1 VNLFLDTSVLIAGCG
16 SAQGSSRAIFNLSN
30 RNNWI
35 LVGSAY
41 AFAEVTPNLSKL
53 PPEAS
58 HTWEQLR
65 RQLTTVEDIVSLDR
79 VVVFPGSKDRPI
91 LFTALAH
98 AETLLTLDRRD
109 FGDVIGHEF
118 YGLSIMLPYEF
129 LRRERQAGRL
139 IDRSE
144 D

>member
-1 VNLFLDTSVLIAGCG
+1 LIAACG
-16 SAQGSSRAIFNLSN
+16 SAQGASRAIFNFAN

-41 AFAEVTPNLSKL
+41 ALAEVTRNLGKL

-58 HTWEQLR
+58 LAWEQLR
-65 RQLTTVEDIVSLDR
+65 KQLTIVEDVVSLDR

-109 FGDVIGHEF
+109 FGDVIGREF
-118 YGLSIMLPYEF
+118 YGLNIMLPYEF
-129 LRRERQAGRL
+129 LRRERQAGRVN
-139 IDRSE
+139 RQKR
-144 D
+144 